1 MLTKVICDSIAVL
14 DTMSINVLDVVKKD
28 NGKKLEKRAEECWKA
43 QEERARHRVAITQ
56 SLQVALYHT
65 VIPTAMRPH
74 IASFIRVGFAPAAA
88 PKRKSAM
95 NIVATHRDRAAVTK
109 NRADIRASWPM
120 IDQLLVTDQFAWQC
134 GELRE
139 FLEPLYPSISDKID
153 RTLPPGLREYLE
165 RMKVKE
171 LKALCRETPGARA
184 MGKKS
189 ELVRELVVYANY

>member
-1 MLTKVICDSIAVL
+1 M
-14 DTMSINVLDVVKKD
+14 LDVVKNL
-28 NGKKLEKRAEECWKA
+28 NGNKLSKRVEECCLA
-43 QEERARHRVAITQ
+43 REERGRHRVAIRQ
-56 SLQVALYHT
+56 SLHVALYHT
-65 VIPTAMRPH
+65 VIPRAMVPH
-74 IASFIRVGFAPAAA
+74 IASFLRVGFAAAGA
-88 PKRKSAM
+88 CDRESAM
-95 NIVATHRDRAAVTK
+95 NIVARHRDPASVTK
-109 NRADIRASWPM
+109 NRADTRASWPM
-120 IDQLLVTDQFAWQC
+120 LDQLLVTDQFAWQC

-184 MGKKS
+184 SGKKS